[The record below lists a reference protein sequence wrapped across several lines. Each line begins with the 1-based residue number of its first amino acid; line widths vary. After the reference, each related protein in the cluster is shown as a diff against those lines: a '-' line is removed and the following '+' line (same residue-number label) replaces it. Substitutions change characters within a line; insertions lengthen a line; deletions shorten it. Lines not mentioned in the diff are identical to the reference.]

1 MDMAIGIIIG
11 ASFNKVIDVLVK
23 KVFMPPLSL
32 MTNGLN
38 FQKKKYILREAVIN
52 TEGFVTIDEVAIEY
66 GTLVEVS
73 LDFLIVGLTV
83 FLVVKAMNRIRNKAQ
98 DTKDTTI
105 STPKDIEL
113 LTKLTDL
120 MEAQNKLLNKSKD

>member
-1 MDMAIGIIIG
+1 
-11 ASFNKVIDVLVK
+11 
-23 KVFMPPLSL
+23 
-32 MTNGLN
+32 
-38 FQKKKYILREAVIN
+38 
-52 TEGFVTIDEVAIEY
+52 
-66 GTLVEVS
+66 
-73 LDFLIVGLTV
+73 
-83 FLVVKAMNRIRNKAQ
+83 MNRIRNKAQ